1 MNEKLR
7 RLALAVLCAVF
18 LVSGCLLARDLI
30 RSNREQETNHALAQQ
45 VQQARK
51 AQMEEAAAMPD
62 RPVSPYAQSGL
73 LYQYDQ
79 LWQENNDL
87 AGWMSI
93 EDTDLNYPV
102 MFTPQRPEKY
112 LRRDFYGKRA
122 NGGCL
127 FIGEGS
133 GPDAPLVI
141 VFGHNMRNGT
151 MFGQLEQYRDPA
163 YAQAHPVIRLDTML
177 QEREYQVIA
186 AFNSQVYRVD
196 DVDVFRY
203 YQYSDLSD
211 PDKFQQYLDGVM
223 DAALYDTGVEASF
236 GDRVLVLSTCDK
248 QRTEHG
254 RFVVV
259 AKQISQDVELPEELL
274 AKLPEEFL
282 P

>member
-7 RLALAVLCAVF
+7 RLALVVLCTVF
-18 LVSGCLLARDLI
+18 LVSGCLLVQDLI
-30 RSNREQETNHALAQQ
+30 RSGREQETNQSLAQQ

-51 AQMEEAAAMPD
+51 AHRDTAAAMPE
-62 RPVSPYAQSGL
+62 RPVSPYADSGL

-87 AGWMSI
+87 ACWMSI
-93 EDTDLNYPV
+93 EGTDLNYPV
-102 MFTPQRPEKY
+102 MFTPQQPEKY
-112 LRRDFYGKRA
+112 LRRDFYGERA

-151 MFGQLEQYRDPA
+151 MFGQLEQYKDQA
-163 YAQAHPVIRLDTML
+163 YAQAHPIIRLDTML

-236 GDRVLVLSTCDK
+236 GDRILVLSTCDK
-248 QRTEHG
+248 QRTKTG

-259 AKQISQDVELPEELL
+259 AKQVSQDVELPEELL
-274 AKLPEEFL
+274 AKLPEGLL

>member
-1 MNEKLR
+1 MNEKFR
-7 RLALAVLCAVF
+7 RLALAVLSLVF
-18 LVSGCLLARDLI
+18 LVSGCLLARDLV
-30 RSNREQETNHALAQQ
+30 RSGREQQTNQTLAQQ

-51 AQMEEAAAMPD
+51 SQRDAAAAMPD
-62 RPVSPYAQSGL
+62 RPVSPYADSGL
-73 LYQYDQ
+73 LRQYDD

-87 AGWMSI
+87 AGWMQLEGAGI
-93 EDTDLNYPV
+93 DYPV

-133 GPDAPLVI
+133 GPNAPLVI

-151 MFGQLEQYRDPA
+151 MFGQLNKYQDEAFARE
-163 YAQAHPVIRLDTML
+163 HSIIRLDTMT

-186 AFNSQVYRVD
+186 AFRSRVYRVD
-196 DVDVFRY
+196 EEDVFRY

-211 PDKFQQYLDGVM
+211 PEKFQQYLEQVK
-223 DAALYDTGVEASF
+223 AASLYDTGVEASF
-236 GDRVLVLSTCDK
+236 GERILVLSTCDK
-248 QRTEHG
+248 EYTENG

-274 AKLPEEFL
+274 AKLPEGLL

>member
-7 RLALAVLCAVF
+7 RLALVVLCTVF
-18 LVSGCLLARDLI
+18 LVSGCLLVQDLI
-30 RSNREQETNHALAQQ
+30 RSGREQETNQSLAQQ

-51 AQMEEAAAMPD
+51 AHRDTAAAMPE
-62 RPVSPYAQSGL
+62 RPVSPYADSGL

-93 EDTDLNYPV
+93 EGTDLNYPV
-102 MFTPQRPEKY
+102 MFTPQQPEKY
-112 LRRDFYGKRA
+112 LRRDFYGERA

-151 MFGQLEQYRDPA
+151 MFGQLEQYKDQA
-163 YAQAHPVIRLDTML
+163 YAQAHPIIRLDTML

-236 GDRVLVLSTCDK
+236 GDRILVLSTCDK
-248 QRTEHG
+248 QRTKTG

-259 AKQISQDVELPEELL
+259 AKQVSQDVELPEELL
-274 AKLPEEFL
+274 AKLPEGLL